1 MTSKAKKTSATPSS
15 PKKSGKAPATK
26 APKTP
31 AATSE
36 QEPQATAEVA
46 PVANTVATGPI
57 SDPRPKAPKKPK
69 PAAEKKLGAIDAA
82 AKVLAEG
89 GQPMTCKEM
98 IEAMAAKGYWT
109 SPGGKTPQ
117 ATLYS
122 AILREIATKGGKARF
137 KKTERGKF
145 TLTS

>member
-1 MTSKAKKTSATPSS
+1 MTPKAAKTGASTGTAQKSK
-15 PKKSGKAPATK
+15 KAAATK
-26 APKTP
+26 A
-31 AATSE
+31 A
-36 QEPQATAEVA
+36 
-46 PVANTVATGPI
+46 
-57 SDPRPKAPKKPK
+57 KKPNAKPALEAGANAAVETTPSIETTIAAEATPTTLAK

-82 AKVLAEG
+82 AKLLAET
-89 GQPMTCKEM
+89 GQPMTCREM

-122 AILREIATKGGKARF
+122 AILREIATKGTEARF

-145 TLTS
+145 TLAS

>member
-1 MTSKAKKTSATPSS
+1 MTPKAAKTGTSAGTIQKS
-15 PKKSGKAPATK
+15 KKPVATK
-26 APKTP
+26 AAKKPVAKP
-31 AATSE
+31 ALEAGASAAVETDPIIETTLAAEATS
-36 QEPQATAEVA
+36 TALA
-46 PVANTVATGPI
+46 
-57 SDPRPKAPKKPK
+57 K

-82 AKVLAEG
+82 AKLLAEI
-89 GQPMTCKEM
+89 GQAMTCKEM

-122 AILREIATKGGKARF
+122 AILREIATKGAEARF

-145 TLTS
+145 GLTS